1 MDNTNRVKCIYS
13 PHKLSWSFYHNW
25 ATTLGNPKNAEC
37 LQHSAKPIKHFGK
50 VVAEYVALGEEYL
63 GTKDSV
69 KGNLSSV
76 KSRALGK
83 LSPRARSDTR
93 QTYVKRK

>member
-1 MDNTNRVKCIYS
+1 M
-13 PHKLSWSFYHNW
+13 
-25 ATTLGNPKNAEC
+25 GNPENAEC
-37 LQHSAKPIKHFGK
+37 LQHLAKPIKHFGK
-50 VVAEYVALGEEYL
+50 VVAEYVALGEEHL